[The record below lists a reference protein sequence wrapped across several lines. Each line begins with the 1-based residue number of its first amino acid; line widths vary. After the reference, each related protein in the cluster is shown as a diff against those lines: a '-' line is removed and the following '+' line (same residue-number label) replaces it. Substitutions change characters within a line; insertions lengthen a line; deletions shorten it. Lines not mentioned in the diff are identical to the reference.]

1 MLYNAINDSNIQIL
15 QIALRT
21 NKVIKY
27 VNSLQKSKTKTKQ
40 EVKWDTIIEMYSKSI
55 YWNQAYICPFSATS
69 DTVLGSFQYEI
80 LHRILPTY

>member
-1 MLYNAINDSNIQIL
+1 VLYNAINDSNIQIL

-55 YWNQAYICPFSATS
+55 DWNQAYIFPFSTTS
-69 DTVLGSFQYEI
+69 DISFRKLSI
-80 LHRILPTY
+80 

>member
-1 MLYNAINDSNIQIL
+1 VLYNAINDSNIQIL

-40 EVKWDTIIEMYSKSI
+40 EVKWDTIIEMYLRSKD
-55 YWNQAYICPFSATS
+55 WNQAYTYPFSATS
-69 DTVLGSFQYEI
+69 DISFSKLSI
-80 LHRILPTY
+80 